1 MGGLVDAFVNVVPYV
16 SLVLLVVVG
25 GALVYFAYFQQD
37 STSGPAV
44 FGANSDMQD
53 SLVEPTPQTQGGY
66 TRHYRWLQ
74 TENEV
79 ELRVPVP
86 EGATG
91 PRWGRG
97 TAWRR

>member
-1 MGGLVDAFVNVVPYV
+1 MSGLVDALVGAMPIV
-16 SLVLLVVVG
+16 SLVMVVVVG
-25 GALVYFAYFQQD
+25 GALVYLAYFQQD
-37 STSGPAV
+37 ANTGPAV
-44 FGANSDMQD
+44 FGTNKELPGALS
-53 SLVEPTPQTQGGY
+53 EPTPQTQGGY

-91 PRWGRG
+91 PPRRRGATWGP
-97 TAWRR
+97 